1 MAGARI
7 RIVARSGVGA
17 GISAALA
24 TVVVVGTVAVGRGW
38 TSVGAVTAGVLYVL
52 RTVEPI
58 ELLVHELDELQ
69 TARAAAARVAATVTP
84 AAPMRRPP
92 AAPSRTPADPG
103 LRCRGIRFAYR
114 PGVDVLGDVDL
125 DIAPGERVALVGP
138 SGAGKSTLAR
148 ILAGVHPPDAG
159 TVEVGGVDLRQLDP
173 GTLRRWIVV
182 LEQEGRVFAGTVADN
197 LRLVVPTATDDELRD
212 ALAASGA
219 DWVERLPR
227 RLAQVVGSGGLA
239 LSPVQARQL
248 ALAQVVLADPAVVV
262 LDEATAGFDAAAA
275 RRTGAGL
282 AAALRGR
289 TLVQVS
295 HRLDTARRA
304 DRIVVVDGGRIV
316 EVGHHD
322 ELALGGGPYA
332 ALWRSWAAPTT
343 APKTR

>member
-1 MAGARI
+1 
-7 RIVARSGVGA
+7 
-17 GISAALA
+17 
-24 TVVVVGTVAVGRGW
+24 
-38 TSVGAVTAGVLYVL
+38 
-52 RTVEPI
+52 
-58 ELLVHELDELQ
+58 
-69 TARAAAARVAATVTP
+69 
-84 AAPMRRPP
+84 
-92 AAPSRTPADPG
+92 
-103 LRCRGIRFAYR
+103 CRGIRFAYR

-275 RRTGAGL
+275 RSTGAGL

-295 HRLDTARRA
+295 HRLDTARGA

-316 EVGHHD
+316 EAGHHD
-322 ELALGGGPYA
+322 ELAVGGGPYA